1 MSTVT
6 VKNVEINQ
14 PTLDEDGNTVIGG
27 VVTIAFSPYAIITA
41 GKAAKMTP
49 SEMEEVARALFSH
62 PDSIQH
68 HVATELISEHIR
80 VQHDHDRLVRE
91 LDVLINGESAAQQ
104 ASLCDIVA
112 QVRSEGLKAVPAPG
126 WTGQA
131 DADAALVMLDR
142 IDTTD
147 SDDDCRIEEVK
158 SIIRR
163 LVAAPAP
170 AVPEGWKLVPI
181 EPTPEMCD
189 ISHVGVDV
197 CTGMAADDEYYS
209 INGDYAGKVYRAM
222 LAAAPAPGSEPDWG
236 MAERRDCERCGAERV
251 ATLHDK
257 HGDPLCGDCYPAPGG
272 DHG

>member
-91 LDVLINGESAAQQ
+91 LDVLINGENAAQQ
-104 ASLCDIVA
+104 ARLCDIVA
-112 QVRSEGLKAVPAPG
+112 QVRSEGLKAVPAAPAMKEVAWRHDDG
-126 WTGQA
+126 PFAG
-131 DADAALVMLDR
+131 AALTR
-142 IDTTD
+142 A
-147 SDDDCRIEEVK
+147 K
-158 SIIRR
+158 S
-163 LVAAPAP
+163 VADNW
-170 AVPEGWKLVPI
+170 VSKGWKVTPLYELV
-181 EPTPEMCD
+181 E
-189 ISHVGVDV
+189 
-197 CTGMAADDEYYS
+197 
-209 INGDYAGKVYRAM
+209 
-222 LAAAPAPGSEPDWG
+222 
-236 MAERRDCERCGAERV
+236 
-251 ATLHDK
+251 
-257 HGDPLCGDCYPAPGG
+257 PGG
-272 DHG
+272 NDGR